1 MALTPEQEAELRAQI
16 VGSGPAAPD
25 LSVGDQ
31 LRAAAGRLM
40 QYPATARTI
49 LPVVG
54 VSPDVQSSV
63 ARIGQDIAPPM
74 TVPQVGAPSA
84 PFNPDAGGFA
94 PKLSRA
100 AEPAPL
106 KPLYVPDV
114 NVEAAPQLTMPQV
127 GRGAGGFGGS
137 AGVSGIGDAAAAYR
151 DAQGRQVGLIGK
163 EADQQSRIGV
173 AQADRT
179 DAVSDLEAADAARKA
194 EDARREAGVE
204 AEAQKGLSDFMST
217 NARMADD
224 IANAKVDRRR
234 IFKDM
239 STGDRVVFGLAA
251 VLGGMMQ
258 GLQGQ
263 KTNQFLDY
271 VERTVDKDVEDQMKA
286 VDNKKSTLA
295 ARQNMFGQLLQQT
308 GDRRIAAMQLRNLQY
323 EAMKQA
329 TTAQADKLGIP
340 VLLEQSDMARN
351 QIEQKQ
357 AALQTQLA
365 AEVYKQKQA
374 AAAAAAA
381 SQRAA
386 EEKSW
391 QRQMELAKLGL
402 EQDKLK
408 IEAAKASGE
417 TKKDLNQRVADLGKA
432 LGDPK
437 LQEGRA
443 VTDALAAQLENTPK
457 GDQLNGLG
465 WGSRAVAAL
474 PGGEH
479 LLSDQANINR
489 QNWEDF
495 LGVIRHMKT
504 GAGGSAKEMETIRHE
519 AEGASTA
526 AEKANVI
533 KKAQAYFARQEA
545 SFRAGVGPEAS
556 AQYDQNMVDIGKQMP
571 ASVDTVGSGKPPFP
585 SYNPDNPWTKK

>member
-16 VGSGPAAPD
+16 VGSGPPAQD
-25 LSVGDQ
+25 LSVSDR

-40 QYPATARTI
+40 QYPATTRTI

-54 VSPDVQSSV
+54 MSPEVQSGV
-63 ARIGQDIAPPM
+63 ARLGQDIAPPM

-94 PKLSRA
+94 PKLARA
-100 AEPAPL
+100 AEPVPL
-106 KPLYVPDV
+106 KPMYVPDV

-127 GRGAGGFGGS
+127 GRGVGGFGGS
-137 AGVSGIGDAAAAYR
+137 AGSNGLGDAAAAYR

-194 EDARREAGVE
+194 EDAKREADVE
-204 AEAQKGLSDFMST
+204 SEAQKGLSDFMST

-295 ARQNMFGQLLQQT
+295 ARQNMFGQLLAQT

-374 AAAAAAA
+374 AAAAVAAA
-381 SQRAA
+381 QRAA
-386 EEKSW
+386 EEKAW

-417 TKKDLNQRVADLGKA
+417 TSKDINQRVSDLGKA
-432 LGDPK
+432 LSDPK

-443 VTDALAAQLENTPK
+443 VTEALAAQLAKTK
-457 GDQLNGLG
+457 QGDQMAGLD
-465 WGSRAVAAL
+465 WWSRAKGAL
-474 PGGEH
+474 PGGQV
-479 LLSDQANINR
+479 LLSDQENVNR

-504 GAGGSAKEMETIRHE
+504 GAGGSAKEMETIRQE
-519 AEGASTA
+519 AVGASTA

-533 KKAQAYFARQEA
+533 RKAQAYFAQQEQA
-545 SFRAGVGPEAS
+545 ARAGAGPAAS
-556 AQYDQNMVDIGKQMP
+556 AQYDANMAAVQGQMP
-571 ASVDTVGSGKPPFP
+571 GTVRVTGPEKPGSVLS
-585 SYNPDNPWTKK
+585 PDNPWTKK